1 MYCDLLYKVMSIV
14 PKVIVVDEVQ
24 SHLDVFCEFLRLKNI
39 DVVGIGSDGLEAVQ
53 LYEKHHPDIVLIDLA
68 MPTYDGHYALNKIMS
83 INKNARIIIMTAIE
97 DIKNK
102 RLLLESGAMDVL
114 QKPFELNRVVEVINN
129 VCKDQKIISKKFS

>member
-97 DIKNK
+97 DTKIK